1 MFGWEFTV
9 VQLPL
14 SRESFAVTK
23 SSSAYWCCRVKL
35 PNLASLCLSVCRPG
49 SRGLSW
55 EDLAAAYL
63 CHRMCRRRDGLGDV
77 LNGFVPFLFLFHG
90 GDFYCRKMLERSIIS
105 ITIKAHTNVHCPCVL
120 CIYMLVRAFV
130 CVLVFVC
137 VCMCLMQHTWEVSQ
151 KKIGLL
157 FSHAGQEHSLW

>member
-1 MFGWEFTV
+1 MLLWGEFAWEWMFGWEFTV

-63 CHRMCRRRDGLGDV
+63 CDRMCRRRDGLGDV

-105 ITIKAHTNVHCPCVL
+105 ITIKAHTNVHCPCVYICL
-120 CIYMLVRAFV
+120 CVHLCVCLCLCVCA
-130 CVLVFVC
+130 CVLC
-137 VCMCLMQHTWEVSQ
+137 STHEKSH
-151 KKIGLL
+151 KKR
-157 FSHAGQEHSLW
+157 